1 MLEGIYLFMLKVII
15 IYFFIKIVL
24 EIFGYLLIFILF
36 LLRLAGGEKK

>member
-1 MLEGIYLFMLKVII
+1 MIEGIYLVMLKVII

-36 LLRLAGGEKK
+36 LLNRR